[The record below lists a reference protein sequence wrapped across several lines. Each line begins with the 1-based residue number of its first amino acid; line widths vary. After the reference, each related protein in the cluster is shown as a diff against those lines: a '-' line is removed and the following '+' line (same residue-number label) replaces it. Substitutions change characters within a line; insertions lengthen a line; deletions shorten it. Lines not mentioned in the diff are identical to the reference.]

1 MARKRQI
8 KNTTLWGSGVTW
20 IGLYGSKLKKKEQSM
35 HKYHNIKNAQQVLG
49 AFDLKQYN
57 YNMEGKGWL
66 INMTRC

>member
-1 MARKRQI
+1 
-8 KNTTLWGSGVTW
+8 
-20 IGLYGSKLKKKEQSM
+20 M
-35 HKYHNIKNAQQVLG
+35 HKYHNIKNAQQILG